1 MVVKPNRELL
11 CVLSL
16 GFRLTAAGRVCNGDP
31 QATRSSC
38 WSVCTDGLL
47 PAATLARSASVIVIQ
62 RFERDKESLP
72 NRLVD
77 DFEIGF
83 FIADSH
89 GRDVVVN

>member
-1 MVVKPNRELL
+1 
-11 CVLSL
+11 
-16 GFRLTAAGRVCNGDP
+16 
-31 QATRSSC
+31 
-38 WSVCTDGLL
+38 
-47 PAATLARSASVIVIQ
+47 VIQ

-83 FIADSH
+83 LIADSH